1 MRHRQTLKA
10 TEKEPG
16 IARMAYPNKG
26 TKKDIYDKSSMGRIA
41 ACCLVGGILCF
52 FVFQLFIANKNSK
65 VAMLYSDSYSQRNEL
80 QNTSLPTVARLI
92 FAGGFFMLMLASL
105 FFVVKSWHKVS
116 MGLKVALVLMQVW
129 MIIRAILAFS
139 TGPQVSLSEI
149 CGTKGPLTWI
159 ACCIVFVG
167 ISPNGWQLARK
178 LFVVLSNVAAVIVI
192 AKMTLSG
199 GISSTE
205 QQAGRFF
212 VGYIPLLI
220 WTVPLL
226 FYDPE
231 ATGASSLRTIW
242 IMFPLLVLYIS
253 SILSGNRSWILM
265 MVMHTAIIAFK
276 YGKIILVRP
285 RTSYV
290 ILLFM
295 IISVWA
301 ASEVY
306 GEKLRGVASFLSD
319 TWYVDTRT
327 DQYRQF
333 LSQVSFTDLVIGK
346 GPRATWIWNGL
357 EYEWIDGQFTLLAFN
372 GGLILLSTYIIII
385 VWPAFRLL
393 YKRPSWRHAAP
404 AIVLVFW
411 TLAMIGL
418 STFTSV
424 KVSYENAVICIL
436 AGRCYYLVGDRSN
449 IQPQNF
455 NRSVISHRN
464 QYPMHRLV

>member
-1 MRHRQTLKA
+1 MD
-10 TEKEPG
+10 
-16 IARMAYPNKG
+16 AY
-26 TKKDIYDKSSMGRIA
+26 DRSSMGRIA
-41 ACCLVGGILCF
+41 AYCLVGGILCF
-52 FVFQLFIANKNSK
+52 FVFQLFIANKNSE

-80 QNTSLPTVARLI
+80 QNTSLPAVARLI
-92 FAGGFFMLMLASL
+92 FAGGFFMIMLASS
-105 FFVVKSWHKVS
+105 FFMVKSWHQVS
-116 MGLKVALVLMQVW
+116 KGLKVALVLMQVW
-129 MIIRAILAFS
+129 MIIRAILAFG
-139 TGPQVSLSEI
+139 TGPKVSLSEI

-159 ACCIVFVG
+159 ACCIVFIG

-178 LFVVLSNVAAVIVI
+178 IFVVLSNVAAAVVM
-192 AKMTLSG
+192 AKITLSG
-199 GISSTE
+199 GVSSTE

-231 ATGASSLRTIW
+231 AIGASTLKTVW
-242 IMFPLLVLYIS
+242 IIFPLLVLYIS

-265 MVMHTAIIAFK
+265 MAMHTAIIAFK
-276 YGKIILVRP
+276 YRRTILWRP
-285 RTSYV
+285 RTSY
-290 ILLFM
+290 IMLLFVIM
-295 IISVWA
+295 SVWA

-306 GEKLRGVASFLSD
+306 GEKLKGVASFLSD

-333 LSQVSFTDLVIGK
+333 LSQVSFTDLLIGK
-346 GPRATWIWNGL
+346 GPRATWIWNGI

-372 GGLILLSTYIIII
+372 GGIILLSTYIIII

-393 YKRPSWRHAAP
+393 YKHPSWQHAAP

-418 STFTSV
+418 STFTSI

-436 AGRCYYLVGDRSN
+436 AGRCYYLVGGRSYR
-449 IQPQNF
+449 QPRNF
-455 NRSVISHRN
+455 KRPIISRHY
-464 QYPMHRLV
+464 QYPAHRLT